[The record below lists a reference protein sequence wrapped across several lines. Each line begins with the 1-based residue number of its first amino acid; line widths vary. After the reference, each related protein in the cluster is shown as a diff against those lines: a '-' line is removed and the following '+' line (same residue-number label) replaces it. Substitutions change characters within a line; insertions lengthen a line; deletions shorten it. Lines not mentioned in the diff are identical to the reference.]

1 VGGDFVD
8 LFWGV
13 FVLIAVLFGEIQ
25 AGDLEAVE
33 EQACSAG
40 VEVVGGDLLQDDADG
55 GLDCAAVFGEG

>member
-1 VGGDFVD
+1 VD

-33 EQACSAG
+33 E
-40 VEVVGGDLLQDDADG
+40 
-55 GLDCAAVFGEG
+55 